1 MHEKI
6 TDIQNSFWNAH
17 KRFMRT
23 KDMRQY
29 NKDLGE
35 IMKRYAGDPP
45 LREFCEDL
53 IWSWG
58 KLINGIK
65 EGEYSG

>member
-6 TDIQNSFWNAH
+6 TDIQNLFWTAYR
-17 KRFMRT
+17 RFSQTR
-23 KDMRQY
+23 DMGQY
-29 NKDLGE
+29 NADVKK
-35 IMKRYAGDPP
+35 IMEKYAWDPP

-58 KLINGIK
+58 KLINGLK
-65 EGEYSG
+65 EWSL